1 MIEPTLLDYLRAA
14 MQLSEKKF
22 CEAFPHPVLISREVY
37 LSEAFQ
43 EAKTRAATSPKA
55 NRPLTS
61 PTITD
66 VAPVLAVRPAPGSQG
81 AEVSLGRSEEC
92 DLVIP
97 HETVSGTQAVFVQ
110 HDEGSVTL
118 IDLAGTNASRVN
130 DETLEQGRSTPLSD
144 GDKLAF
150 GDCIFVF
157 YSAPGFYRALRPSR
171 P

>member
-14 MQLSEKKF
+14 MQLSEQKF
-22 CEAFPHPVLISREVY
+22 CESFPHPVLISREVY
-37 LSEAFQ
+37 MSDAFR
-43 EAKTRAATSPKA
+43 EAKTRVAGSEKATG
-55 NRPLTS
+55 PLTS

-81 AEVSLGRSEEC
+81 AEVSLGRSEDC

-97 HETVSGTQAVFVQ
+97 HETVSGTQAVFVP
-110 HDEGSVTL
+110 HDQGHTTL
-118 IDLAGTNASRVN
+118 IDMAGTNASRVN
-130 DETLEQGRSTPLSD
+130 DEVLEQGRSTPLAD

-157 YSAPGFYRALRPSR
+157 YTPAGFYAALRPNR